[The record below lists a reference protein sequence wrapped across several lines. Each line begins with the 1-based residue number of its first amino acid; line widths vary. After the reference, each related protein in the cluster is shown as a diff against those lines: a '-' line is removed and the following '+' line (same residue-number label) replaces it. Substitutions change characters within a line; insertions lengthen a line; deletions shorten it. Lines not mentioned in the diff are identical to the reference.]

1 MKKYILTII
10 ICGIIFT
17 SIGVFAGSYNAKQIS
32 YTPSDNTWKVSNVKD
47 AIDDIKDKG
56 VYKKV
61 CTKVSGTDLAVGS
74 KYECNPSL
82 DGETKYNFY
91 VLRTEGNAVK
101 LIMERNITDTVGSAR
116 TMNWQTAMDFFRNG
130 AGKNL
135 GWKTA
140 VELPRAQ
147 DIADAVGNTG
157 WKTAEKDYNGWFCL
171 ETNKQDTTTNPYC
184 YNNTQK
190 TEWLWNYTRECAD
203 WHCSNSLDSNYA
215 YGYWTG
221 DMVSKQLDTTARVWD
236 VIRGGHLYSASVSN
250 AASRGVRPV
259 ITLSKS
265 NLSN

>member
-1 MKKYILTII
+1 MKKIILTAII
-10 ICGIIFT
+10 SGLICG

-32 YTPSDNTWKVSNVKD
+32 FTPEDNTWKVNTVGS
-47 AIDDIKDKG
+47 ALDDIKKNG
-56 VYKKV
+56 TSKKI
-61 CTKVSGTDLAVGS
+61 CTKLDGESLAVGS

-91 VLRTEGNAVK
+91 VLRVEGNAVK
-101 LIMERNITDTVGSAR
+101 LIMERNITDEVGSNR
-116 TMNWQTAMDFFRNG
+116 TSDWKTAMNFFRNG
-130 AGKNL
+130 TGKSL
-135 GWKTA
+135 GWKTQ

-221 DMVSKQLDTTARVWD
+221 DMVSKQLDTTAPAWNVGRSGNLGTDTVSD
-236 VIRGGHLYSASVSN
+236 TASY
-250 AASRGVRPV
+250 GVRPV
-259 ITLSKS
+259 ITISKS
-265 NLSN
+265 NIK